1 MPRNLG
7 SRLFAVIFVAWTISA
22 AEDASRAAMA
32 ADVPAGSG
40 NGIPPGSIATSLPGN
55 GDPGGVRKWLAERGV
70 NYGFIYNG
78 EILGNVSGGVRRG
91 AIFEGKLEAYV
102 NADLEKLVGWRGL
115 TFFSS
120 AFQIHGTG
128 GLRRDNLLNLTA
140 ISNIEALPSTRL
152 SEIWLEQTF
161 FNDKLGIR
169 FGQLT
174 ADSEFFISDHSGV
187 FINSG
192 WPTITAEN
200 LPSGGP
206 AYPLSTPGIRVKVN
220 PTKDVSLLAALF
232 NGDPAGPGPG
242 EAEEKNR
249 HGLNFRLRDP
259 AFLIGEAQYRYNQD
273 KRATGLAGT
282 IKLGGWYH
290 FDRFDDQRFGT
301 DGRSLADPASNGI
314 PRRLRGTSG
323 LYGIIDQQIYRPPGG
338 DAESGV
344 AVFARIAA
352 SPPDRNLIDFYVDGG
367 VTFFGMITS
376 RPDDK
381 FGATFTYAGVSS
393 DARALDRDRVVFT
406 GIPYPIRNYEMTFE
420 LTYQAQ
426 IVPGWTV
433 QPDFQYVINPG
444 GNVPNPNDPTGLSP
458 IKNAAIFGLRTIVKY

>member
-1 MPRNLG
+1 MPG
-7 SRLFAVIFVAWTISA
+7 SRVLRLFAVIFAWTMSA

-32 ADVPAGSG
+32 AD
-40 NGIPPGSIATSLPGN
+40 GIPPGSIAINLPAK
-55 GDPGGVRKWLAERGV
+55 GDPAGVRKWLAEHGV
-70 NYGFIYNG
+70 IYGATYHG
-78 EILGNVSGGVRRG
+78 EVFGNASGGIRRG
-91 AIFEGKLEAYV
+91 AVFEGKLEAYV
-102 NADLEKLVGWRGL
+102 NVELEKLVGWKGL
-115 TFFSS
+115 SFFSN

-128 GLRRDNLLNLTA
+128 GLRRDNLLNLVT

-161 FNDKLGIR
+161 FNDKLSVR
-169 FGQLT
+169 FGQLA
-174 ADSEFFISDHSGV
+174 ADAEFFISYVGGL
-187 FINSG
+187 FINSD

-206 AYPLSTPGIRVKVN
+206 AYPLSTPGVRIKAD
-220 PTKDVSLLAALF
+220 PTKDLSLLVALF

-242 EAEEKNR
+242 DAQEKNR
-249 HGLNFRLRDP
+249 YGLNFRLRDP
-259 AFLIGEAQYRYNQD
+259 PFLIGEAQYRYNQD
-273 KRATGLAGT
+273 KLATGLAGT

-301 DGRSLADPASNGI
+301 DGLSLADPASNGT

-352 SPPDRNLIDFYVDGG
+352 SPPDRNLVDFYFDSG
-367 VTFFGMITS
+367 VTFSGMIAS

-381 FGATFTYAGVSS
+381 FGASFIYTGISR
-393 DARALDRDRVVFT
+393 DARALDRDFVAFT
-406 GIPYPIRNYEMTFE
+406 GVPSPIRNYEMTFE
-420 LTYQAQ
+420 LTYMAQ

-433 QPDFQYVINPG
+433 QPDFQYVVNPG
-444 GNVPNPNDPTGLSP
+444 GNVPNPNDPTGLTT
-458 IKNAAIFGLRTIVKY
+458 IKNAAIFGVRSTVKY